1 MWLWRKFPCGDTLV
15 LNEKQELFV
24 QHYILTR
31 NASEAARLAGYSEKS
46 ARNQG
51 SRLLQ
56 EEAIQQRIYDA
67 EQEMTTDVD
76 VISELENQYS
86 YAKGHGHTNSAI
98 KALEILSRVRGNK
111 TNDEDILNVK
121 KIVSDIQE
129 AMKIIGKVEMQ
140 KLMKTCEWD

>member
-1 MWLWRKFPCGDTLV
+1 M

-46 ARNQG
+46 ARKQG

>member
-1 MWLWRKFPCGDTLV
+1 M

-31 NASEAARLAGYSEKS
+31 NASEAARLAGYSERS

-111 TNDEDILNVK
+111 TNDEDILNIK
-121 KIVSDIQE
+121 KIVTDIQS
-129 AMKIIGKVEMQ
+129 AMKIIGKTEMQ

>member
-1 MWLWRKFPCGDTLV
+1 M

-31 NASEAARLAGYSEKS
+31 NASEAAKAAGYSERS
-46 ARNQG
+46 AYNQG
-51 SRLLQ
+51 YRLLQ
-56 EEAIQQRIYDA
+56 DEAVQQRIYDA

-111 TNDEDILNVK
+111 TNDEDILNTN
-121 KIVSDIQE
+121 KIVSDIQS
-129 AMKIIGKVEMQ
+129 AMKIIGKTEMK

>member
-1 MWLWRKFPCGDTLV
+1 V

-31 NASEAARLAGYSEKS
+31 NASEAARLAGYSERS

-111 TNDEDILNVK
+111 TNDEDILNVE
-121 KIVSDIQE
+121 KIVTDIQS
-129 AMKIIGKVEMQ
+129 AMKIVGKTEMK

>member
-1 MWLWRKFPCGDTLV
+1 M

-31 NASEAARLAGYSEKS
+31 NASEAARLAGYSERS

-111 TNDEDILNVK
+111 TNDEDILNVE
-121 KIVSDIQE
+121 KIVTDIQS
-129 AMKIIGKVEMQ
+129 AMKIVGKTEMQ

>member
-1 MWLWRKFPCGDTLV
+1 M
-15 LNEKQELFV
+15 LNDKQELFV

-31 NASEAARLAGYSEKS
+31 NASEAAKAAGYSERS
-46 ARNQG
+46 AYNQG
-51 SRLLQ
+51 YRLLQ
-56 EEAIQQRIYDA
+56 DEAVQQRIYDA

-111 TNDEDILNVK
+111 TNDEDILNIK
-121 KIVSDIQE
+121 KIVTDIQS
-129 AMKIIGKVEMQ
+129 AMKIIGKTEMK

>member
-1 MWLWRKFPCGDTLV
+1 M
-15 LNEKQELFV
+15 LNEKPELFV

>member
-1 MWLWRKFPCGDTLV
+1 M
-15 LNEKQELFV
+15 LNDKQELFV

-31 NASEAARLAGYSEKS
+31 NASEAAKAAGYSERS
-46 ARNQG
+46 AYNQG
-51 SRLLQ
+51 YRLLQ
-56 EEAIQQRIYDA
+56 DEVIQQRIYDA

-111 TNDEDILNVK
+111 TNDEDILNIK
-121 KIVSDIQE
+121 KIVTDIQS
-129 AMKIIGKVEMQ
+129 AMKIIGKTEMK

>member
-1 MWLWRKFPCGDTLV
+1 M

-31 NASEAARLAGYSEKS
+31 NASEAARLAGYSERS

-56 EEAIQQRIYDA
+56 EEELQQRIFDA

-111 TNDEDILNVK
+111 TSDEDILNVE
-121 KIVSDIQE
+121 KIITDIQSS
-129 AMKIIGKVEMQ
+129 MKIIGQTEMK

>member
-1 MWLWRKFPCGDTLV
+1 M

-31 NASEAARLAGYSEKS
+31 NASEAARLAGYSERS

-51 SRLLQ
+51 SSLLQ

-111 TNDEDILNVK
+111 TNDEDILNVE
-121 KIVSDIQE
+121 KIIEDIQQ
-129 AMKIIGKVEMQ
+129 AMKIVGKTEMQ

>member
-1 MWLWRKFPCGDTLV
+1 M
-15 LNEKQELFV
+15 LNDKQELFV

-31 NASEAARLAGYSEKS
+31 NASEAAKAAGYSERS
-46 ARNQG
+46 AYNQG
-51 SRLLQ
+51 YRLLQ
-56 EEAIQQRIYDA
+56 DEVIQQRIYDA
-67 EQEMTTDVD
+67 EQEMTTDVN

-111 TNDEDILNVK
+111 TNDEDILNIK
-121 KIVSDIQE
+121 KIVTDIQS
-129 AMKIIGKVEMQ
+129 AMKIIGKTEMK

>member
-1 MWLWRKFPCGDTLV
+1 M
-15 LNEKQELFV
+15 LNDKQELFV

-31 NASEAARLAGYSEKS
+31 NATEAARSAGYSEKS
-46 ARNQG
+46 AHNQG
-51 SRLLQ
+51 YRLLQ
-56 EEAIQQRIYDA
+56 DSEVQQRVYDA

-111 TNDEDILNVK
+111 SNDDDILNTD
-121 KIVSDIQE
+121 KIINDIQNS
-129 AMKIIGKVEMQ
+129 MRIIGKKEMQ
-140 KLMKTCEWD
+140 KLMKSCKWEL

>member
-1 MWLWRKFPCGDTLV
+1 M
-15 LNEKQELFV
+15 LNDKQELFV

-31 NASEAARLAGYSEKS
+31 NATEAARSAGYSEKS
-46 ARNQG
+46 AHNQG
-51 SRLLQ
+51 YRLLQ
-56 EEAIQQRIYDA
+56 DSEVQQRVYDA

-111 TNDEDILNVK
+111 SNDDDILNTDK
-121 KIVSDIQE
+121 RINDIQNS
-129 AMKIIGKVEMQ
+129 MRIIGKKEMQ
-140 KLMKTCEWD
+140 KLMKSCKWEL

>member
-1 MWLWRKFPCGDTLV
+1 M

>member
-1 MWLWRKFPCGDTLV
+1 M

-31 NASEAARLAGYSEKS
+31 NASEAAKAAGYSERS
-46 ARNQG
+46 AYNQG
-51 SRLLQ
+51 YRLLQ
-56 EEAIQQRIYDA
+56 DVEVQQRVYDA

-86 YAKGHGHTNSAI
+86 YAKGHGHTISAI

-111 TNDEDILNVK
+111 TNLDDVLNIE
-121 KIVSDIQE
+121 KIVTDIQS
-129 AMKIIGKVEMQ
+129 AMKIIGKIEMK

>member
-1 MWLWRKFPCGDTLV
+1 M

-31 NASEAARLAGYSEKS
+31 NASEAAKAAGYSERS
-46 ARNQG
+46 AYNQG
-51 SRLLQ
+51 YRLLQ
-56 EEAIQQRIYDA
+56 DEEVQQRVYDA

-111 TNDEDILNVK
+111 TNDEDILNIK
-121 KIVSDIQE
+121 KIVTDIQS
-129 AMKIIGKVEMQ
+129 AMKIIGKTEMK

>member
-1 MWLWRKFPCGDTLV
+1 M

-31 NASEAARLAGYSEKS
+31 NASEAARLAGYSERS

-111 TNDEDILNVK
+111 TNDEDILNVE
-121 KIVSDIQE
+121 KIIEDIQQ
-129 AMKIIGKVEMQ
+129 AMKIVGKTEMQ

>member
-1 MWLWRKFPCGDTLV
+1 M

-31 NASEAARLAGYSEKS
+31 NASEAAKAAGYSERS
-46 ARNQG
+46 AYNQG
-51 SRLLQ
+51 YRLLQ
-56 EEAIQQRIYDA
+56 DEAIQQRIYDA

-111 TNDEDILNVK
+111 TNDGDILNTN
-121 KIVSDIQE
+121 KIVSDIQS
-129 AMKIIGKVEMQ
+129 AMKIIGKTEMQ

>member
-1 MWLWRKFPCGDTLV
+1 V

-31 NASEAARLAGYSEKS
+31 NASEAARLAGYSERS

-76 VISELENQYS
+76 VISELENQYG

-111 TNDEDILNVK
+111 TNDEDILNVE
-121 KIVSDIQE
+121 KIVTDIQSS
-129 AMKIIGKVEMQ
+129 MKIIGKIEMQ

>member
-1 MWLWRKFPCGDTLV
+1 M
-15 LNEKQELFV
+15 LNEKQEAFV
-24 QHYILTR
+24 QHYVLTR
-31 NASEAARLAGYSEKS
+31 NASEAARLAGYSERS

-51 SRLLQ
+51 HRLLQ
-56 EEAIQQRIYDA
+56 EEEIQQRIYDA

-111 TNDEDILNVK
+111 TNDEDILNID
-121 KIVSDIQE
+121 KIITDIQS
-129 AMKIIGKVEMQ
+129 AMKIIGKEEMK
-140 KLMKTCEWD
+140 KLMKTCKWEQ

>member
-1 MWLWRKFPCGDTLV
+1 V

-31 NASEAARLAGYSEKS
+31 NASEAARLAGYSERS

-56 EEAIQQRIYDA
+56 EEEIQQRIFDA

-111 TNDEDILNVK
+111 TSDEDILNVE
-121 KIVSDIQE
+121 KIITDIQSS
-129 AMKIIGKVEMQ
+129 MKIIGQTEMK

>member
-1 MWLWRKFPCGDTLV
+1 M

-31 NASEAARLAGYSEKS
+31 NASEAARLAGYSERS

-56 EEAIQQRIYDA
+56 DEAVQQRIYDA

-111 TNDEDILNVK
+111 TNDEDILNIK
-121 KIVSDIQE
+121 KIVTDIQS
-129 AMKIIGKVEMQ
+129 AMKIIGKTEMK

>member
-1 MWLWRKFPCGDTLV
+1 M

-31 NASEAARLAGYSEKS
+31 NASEAARLAGYSERS

-111 TNDEDILNVK
+111 TNDEDILNVE
-121 KIVSDIQE
+121 KIVTDIQS
-129 AMKIIGKVEMQ
+129 AMKIIGKPEMQ
-140 KLMKTCEWD
+140 KLMKTCKWD

>member
-1 MWLWRKFPCGDTLV
+1 M

-31 NASEAARLAGYSEKS
+31 NASEAAKAAGYSERS
-46 ARNQG
+46 AYNQG
-51 SRLLQ
+51 YRLLQ
-56 EEAIQQRIYDA
+56 DEAVQQRIYDA

-111 TNDEDILNVK
+111 TNDEDILNIK
-121 KIVSDIQE
+121 KIVTDIQS
-129 AMKIIGKVEMQ
+129 AMKIIGKTEMK

>member
-1 MWLWRKFPCGDTLV
+1 V

-31 NASEAARLAGYSEKS
+31 NASEAARLAGYSERS

-111 TNDEDILNVK
+111 TNDEDILNVE
-121 KIVSDIQE
+121 KIVTDIQS
-129 AMKIIGKVEMQ
+129 AMKIVGKTEMQ